1 MCAKQKKSPIID
13 KWEEENK
20 WLYEKLAK
28 KAVTAIERNNMTAC
42 YVPTQA
48 EAKDRILEMIPE
60 GTTVG
65 WGGSVTLYNMGVL
78 WDLQESGKYRC
89 FNPFEGFVASPD
101 ERLVQAVSREPE
113 RLYQQMLSTLTTDY
127 YLAGANAITMDG
139 ELVLIDGMGNRAAA
153 LLFGPKKVIVVA
165 GANKIVKDYESAFRR
180 IKDYAV
186 GRTARMLGHDT
197 PCTRTGYCAPAKG
210 LDHCLHPHRICCAT
224 VRIAGQYDKDRINVF
239 IIGEKLGF

>member
-1 MCAKQKKSPIID
+1 MSATQTRGHVTD

-28 KAVTAIERNNMTAC
+28 KAVTAIERNKMTAC

-48 EAKDRILEMIPE
+48 EAKKRILAMIPE
-60 GTTVG
+60 GANVG
-65 WGGSVTLYNMGVL
+65 WGGSVTLYNMGIL
-78 WDLQESGKYRC
+78 WDLQNSGKYNC
-89 FNPFEGFVASPD
+89 FNPFKGFVTGPN

-113 RLYQQMLSTLTTDY
+113 RLLQQMLSTLPTDY
-127 YLAGANAITMDG
+127 YLAGVNAITLDG
-139 ELVLIDGMGNRAAA
+139 ELVFIDGQGNRAAA
-153 LLFGPKKVIVVA
+153 MLFGPKKVIVVA
-165 GANKIVKDYESAFRR
+165 GANKLVKDYESAFRR

-197 PCTRTGYCAPAKG
+197 PCTRTGYCTPAKG

-224 VRIAGQYDKDRINVF
+224 VRISGQYDKERINVF
-239 IIGEKLGF
+239 IIGEELGF

>member
-1 MCAKQKKSPIID
+1 MSATQTRGQVAD

-28 KAVTAIERNNMTAC
+28 KAVTAIERNQMTAC

-48 EAKDRILEMIPE
+48 EAKERILAMIPE
-60 GTTVG
+60 
-65 WGGSVTLYNMGVL
+65 
-78 WDLQESGKYRC
+78 
-89 FNPFEGFVASPD
+89 
-101 ERLVQAVSREPE
+101 
-113 RLYQQMLSTLTTDY
+113 
-127 YLAGANAITMDG
+127 GANAITLDG
-139 ELVLIDGMGNRAAA
+139 ELILIDGQGNRAAA
-153 LLFGPKKVIVVA
+153 LIFGPKKVIVVA

-197 PCTRTGYCAPAKG
+197 PCTRTGYCSPAKG

-224 VRIAGQYDKDRINVF
+224 VRISGQYDKDRINVF
-239 IIGEKLGF
+239 IIGEDLGF